1 MSNQI
6 SKLEQQIEHLERK
19 KKIYE
24 HSLSQESRKART
36 RRLIQVGA
44 LAEKYFD
51 LNNNDLYEVEEIFK
65 QFSSYVKA
73 NKLDRHKKEG
83 SQ

>member
-1 MSNQI
+1 MSNQVN
-6 SKLEQQIEHLERK
+6 KLDQQIEHLERK

-24 HSLSQESRKART
+24 HSLSKESRKERT

-44 LAEKYFD
+44 LAEKYFELD
-51 LNNNDLYEVEEIFK
+51 GNDLHDVEEIFK

-73 NKLDRHKKEG
+73 NKLSKHAKDKN
-83 SQ
+83 

>member
-1 MSNQI
+1 MSNPI
-6 SKLEQQIEHLERK
+6 NKLDQQIEHLERK

-24 HSLSQESRKART
+24 HSLSKESRKERT

-51 LNNNDLYEVEEIFK
+51 LEGNDLNEVEEIFK
-65 QFSSYVKA
+65 QFSSYIKS
-73 NKLDRHKKEG
+73 NKLDKHKNK
-83 SQ
+83 SD